1 MNTDSS
7 QSSVLLFV
15 VGVVLGS
22 TVGLVLGSLLTLWL
36 GQDAIRAMQRGLRRV
51 SGNGDSPRA
60 DLFMQ

>member
-1 MNTDSS
+1 MNSDS

-22 TVGLVLGSLLTLWL
+22 MIGLVIGSLLSLWL
-36 GQDAIRAMQRGLRRV
+36 GQDTIRAIQRGWRRV
-51 SGNGDSPRA
+51 NDNGGSPRS